1 MKNIMVLCAG
11 LAVAFILGCQSVPR
25 TAANYRP
32 HEGYVPD
39 AETAI
44 RIAEAVWLPI
54 YGKKQIESERPFVA
68 ELSGDVWTVTGSLPD
83 GWVGGTAEIDLR
95 KSDGTILRVI
105 HGK

>member
-1 MKNIMVLCAG
+1 MKRIAIFFGVAMVA
-11 LAVAFILGCQSVPR
+11 ILGCQSASR

-32 HEGYVPD
+32 PGGYVPD

-44 RIAEAVWLPI
+44 RIAEAVWIPI
-54 YGKKQIESERPFVA
+54 YGRDKIEGERPFTA
-68 ELSGDVWTVTGSLPD
+68 KLWRNVWTVTGSLPD
-83 GWVGGTAEIDLR
+83 GMLGGTAEIDIR